1 MTTHT
6 MQMALASEEDLN
18 VAYDLL
24 GLLDCA
30 ERDYYPADD
39 GEEDAPTH
47 LDTDDIEHLR
57 FFYDKL
63 KAIVDRRGSGAL
75 HRVVGG
81 FSTVR
86 YAKNQILDLT
96 QDVVALHPRLTAAL
110 GAPVRFPVRQVTYT
124 FTHPTLGDERL
135 GSKFE
140 DAFAQYHAAMR
151 ADDVVRYTGGEGPA
165 FDWQDF
171 TAPNGVRITA
181 RAADVVVDE
190 PAKEGA

>member
-1 MTTHT
+1 MK
-6 MQMALASEEDLN
+6 MALASEEDLN
-18 VAYDLL
+18 AAYDLL
-24 GLLDCA
+24 VVLDCVD
-30 ERDYYPADD
+30 RDYYPADD
-39 GEEDAPTH
+39 CDEDAPTH

-57 FFYDKL
+57 HFYRKL

-75 HRVVGG
+75 HRVIGG

-86 YAKNQILDLT
+86 YEKNQILDLT

-110 GAPVRFPVRQVTYT
+110 SAPVRFPVRQVTYT
-124 FTHPTLGDERL
+124 FTHPTLGDERV

-140 DAFAQYHAAMR
+140 DAFAQYHEAIR
-151 ADDVVRYTGGEGPA
+151 ADDVVCHTLREGPA

-190 PAKEGA
+190 PAKESA